1 MSKDQKLKEAMG
13 QYLAG
18 VSFMF
23 DDNDEV
29 SMIKY
34 GGDRGVIEAIVSS
47 ATANNKE
54 QNELT
59 KTILFSSVIGLMMV
73 SKDDMQKFFSMLN
86 QAILGNGDDN
96 KPKYIRLKTTQK

>member
-18 VSFMF
+18 VSFML

-29 SMIKY
+29 SVIKC
-34 GGDRGVIEAIVSS
+34 GGDRGVVEAIVSS
-47 ATANNKE
+47 ALTDNEE

>member
-18 VSFMF
+18 VSFML

-47 ATANNKE
+47 ATANNEE

-59 KTILFSSVIGLMMV
+59 KTILFSSVIGLMV
-73 SKDDMQKFFSMLN
+73 VNKDDMQKFFSMLN
-86 QAILGNGDDN
+86 QAILGDGNDN
-96 KPKYIRLKTTQK
+96 KPKYVQLKPIQK

>member
-18 VSFMF
+18 VSFML

-29 SMIKY
+29 SMIKC
-34 GGDRGVIEAIVSS
+34 GGDRGVVEAIVSS
-47 ATANNKE
+47 ALTDNEE

-59 KTILFSSVIGLMMV
+59 KTILFSSVIGLMV
-73 SKDDMQKFFSMLN
+73 ASKDDMQKFFSMLN
-86 QAILGNGDDN
+86 QAILGDGNEN
-96 KPKYIRLKTTQK
+96 KPIYVQLKTNQQ

>member
-18 VSFMF
+18 VSFML

-34 GGDRGVIEAIVSS
+34 GGDRGVVEAIVSS
-47 ATANNKE
+47 ALTDNEE

-59 KTILFSSVIGLMMV
+59 KTILFSSVIGLMV
-73 SKDDMQKFFSMLN
+73 ASKDDMQKFFSMLN
-86 QAILGNGDDN
+86 QAILGDGNEN
-96 KPKYIRLKTTQK
+96 KPIYVQLKTNQQ